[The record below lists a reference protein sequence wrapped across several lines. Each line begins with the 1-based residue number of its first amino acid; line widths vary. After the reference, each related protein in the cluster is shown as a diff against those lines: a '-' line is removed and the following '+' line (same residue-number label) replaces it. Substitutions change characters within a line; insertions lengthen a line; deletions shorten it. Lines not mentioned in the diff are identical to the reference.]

1 MNYWPLF
8 SKAGL
13 SDQGNII
20 GNNDT
25 MIAGHAISD
34 KCVLVTNNTKEFQ
47 RVPELII
54 EDWV

>member
-1 MNYWPLF
+1 M
-8 SKAGL
+8 
-13 SDQGNII
+13 I

-34 KCVLVTNNTKEFQ
+34 NCVLVTNNTKEFQ